1 MSTEADVLIALASR
15 TRSLLEQVEFR
26 LNGEGDDKNLL
37 EAAEEVEEPLAA
49 LEALLKVAPRQTGK

>member
-1 MSTEADVLIALASR
+1 MKNEAEVLLVFASSV
-15 TRSLLEQVEFR
+15 RSLLEQVELR

-49 LEALLKVAPRQTGK
+49 LEALLKVARKAP